1 MANTGD
7 AARGSRPLSRRSLRK
22 SIVEAVDQA
31 RREGRFTGVDEPLA
45 VLAAGMASTWQTT
58 KDIGEL
64 VRLSREL
71 RALLAALPLAAPA
84 GLDGDLNRGAGSGGG
99 GDSDDDA
106 SPSSFDD
113 ELAELLGAGPTLGD
127 SPDA

>member
-1 MANTGD
+1 MVKPGG
-7 AARGSRPLSRRSLRK
+7 AAGASPLPRSLRQ
-22 SIVEAVDQA
+22 SIIGAVNQA
-31 RREGRFTGVDEPLA
+31 RVEGRFTGVHEPLA
-45 VLAAGMASTWQTT
+45 VLAARMAGQWQREKETP
-58 KDIGEL
+58 EL

-84 GLDGDLNRGAGSGGG
+84 GLDGSLNRDGDGGSG

-106 SPSSFDD
+106 SPSGFDA
-113 ELAELLGAGPTLGD
+113 ELAELLGAGPTMGD

>member
-1 MANTGD
+1 MANTDG
-7 AARGSRPLSRRSLRK
+7 AAGGSRPLPRSLRK
-22 SIVEAVDQA
+22 SIVDAFHQA
-31 RREGRFTGVDEPLA
+31 QREGRCTGVHEPLA
-45 VLAAGMASTWQTT
+45 VLAARMAGKWQTE
-58 KDIGEL
+58 KEAPEL

-71 RALLAALPLAAPA
+71 RYLLAALPLAAPA

-99 GDSDDDA
+99 GDSDDDT